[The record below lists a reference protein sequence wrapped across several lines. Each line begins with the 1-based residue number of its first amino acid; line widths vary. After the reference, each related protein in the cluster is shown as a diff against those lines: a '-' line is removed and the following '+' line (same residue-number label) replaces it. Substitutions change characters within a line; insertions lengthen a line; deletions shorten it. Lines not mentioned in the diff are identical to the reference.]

1 MLFLVDIDIAKST
14 HYASVLS
21 TDDGVLIHDPF
32 SFSNDMDSF
41 KKLISKIDHLD
52 IKEMLIGLESTA
64 HYCEN
69 LITAL
74 WGMLHTNLFT

>member
-1 MLFLVDIDIAKST
+1 MVFLVDIDIAKST

-32 SFSNDMDSF
+32 PFSNDMDSF

-64 HYCEN
+64 HYGEN